1 MEFLKH
7 KETKF
12 LERTIMKICITA
24 KGPDL
29 NSEVDSRF
37 GRCSYFIIID
47 PEKMDFESIENP
59 NIHAVGGVGIR
70 SAQFISNKAVNTVI
84 TGNCG
89 PNAFYTLKS
98 ANIDIV
104 TGAKGI
110 VKEMVEKYKDGSLKS
125 DSGPSV
131 SQKFGL

>member
-1 MEFLKH
+1 
-7 KETKF
+7 
-12 LERTIMKICITA
+12 MKICITSQ
-24 KGPDL
+24 GSDL
-29 NSEVDSRF
+29 NSEVDLRF
-37 GRCSYFIIID
+37 GRCAYFIIID
-47 PEKMDFESIENP
+47 TDTMDYEAIENP
-59 NIHAVGGVGIR
+59 NIHATGGAGIK
-70 SAQFISNKAVNTVI
+70 SAQFVVNKDAKAVI

-110 VKEMVEKYKDGSLKS
+110 VKEMVEKYKDGSLKR

-131 SQKFGL
+131 SPKFGL

>member
-1 MEFLKH
+1 
-7 KETKF
+7 
-12 LERTIMKICITA
+12 MKICITA

-47 PEKMDFESIENP
+47 PETMDFESIENP
-59 NIHAVGGVGIR
+59 NINAVGGVGIR
-70 SAQFISNKAVNTVI
+70 SAQFVSNKAVNTVI

-89 PNAFYTLKS
+89 PNAFHTLKS

-104 TGAKGI
+104 TGANGI
-110 VKEMVEKYKDGSLKS
+110 VKEMIEKYKDGSLKS

-131 SQKFGL
+131 LPKFGL